1 MTAIDPPATRSR
13 FAELVKLQLHGR
25 RFLDRD
31 QERRLLEEG
40 LTRYGL
46 TLDQA
51 NGLLRSAAQENATAL
66 EDELGASSRE
76 LLRTMADRRD
86 RIAREDFART
96 VAFYRARAGG
106 GMTEAEAQKRVK
118 RLMEEL
124 DLRPRPAGRILRSR
138 RWYRAIEA

>member
-1 MTAIDPPATRSR
+1 MTATDQAARSR
-13 FAELVKLQLHGR
+13 FAELVKLQMQGR

-31 QERRLLEEG
+31 QERKLLEEG

-46 TLDQA
+46 TLDEA
-51 NGLLRSAAQENATAL
+51 SGMLRGAAQEDAIAL
-66 EDELGASSRE
+66 EGELGAASRE
-76 LLRTMADRRD
+76 LLKTFADRRS
-86 RIAREDFART
+86 RIAQGDFTRA

-106 GMTEAEAQKRVK
+106 GLTEAEAKRRVK

-124 DLRPRPAGRILRSR
+124 DLRPRPAGWLLRSR

>member
-1 MTAIDPPATRSR
+1 MNATDTPPPQR
-13 FAELVKLQLHGR
+13 FAELVKLQLQGR

-31 QERRLLEEG
+31 QERRLLEEAI
-40 LTRYGL
+40 TRYGL

-51 NGLLRSAAQENATAL
+51 SGLLRGAAQEEQIAL
-66 EDELGASSRE
+66 EGELGTSSRE
-76 LLRTMADRRD
+76 LLRTLADRRQ
-86 RIAREDFART
+86 RIARDDFRRA

-106 GMTEAEAQKRVK
+106 GVTEVEAQKRVK

-124 DLRPRPAGRILRSR
+124 DLQPRPTGRIIRSR

>member
-1 MTAIDPPATRSR
+1 MTATDQPPRQR
-13 FAELVKLQLHGR
+13 YAELVKLQLQGR
-25 RFLDRD
+25 RFLDRE
-31 QERRLLEEG
+31 QERKLLEEG

-51 NGLLRSAAQENATAL
+51 SGLVRGAAAEESIAL
-66 EDELGASSRE
+66 EGELGASSRE
-76 LLRTMADRRD
+76 LLRTLADRRN
-86 RIAREDFART
+86 RIARPDFERA

-106 GMTEAEAQKRVK
+106 GVTEAEAERRVK

-124 DLRPRPAGRILRSR
+124 DLRPKPTGRVIRSR

>member
-1 MTAIDPPATRSR
+1 MTATEHPTRAR
-13 FAELVKLQLHGR
+13 FAELVKLQLQGR
-25 RFLDRD
+25 KFLDQE

-51 NGLLRSAAQENATAL
+51 SGVLRNAAQEHAIAL
-66 EDELGASSRE
+66 EGELGASSRE
-76 LLRTMADRRD
+76 LLRTLADRRQRVARDDFD
-86 RIAREDFART
+86 RA

-106 GMTEAEAQKRVK
+106 GVTPADAQKRVK

-124 DLRPRPAGRILRSR
+124 DLRPKAAGRVIRTR

>member
-1 MTAIDPPATRSR
+1 MTMTDTPPRSR
-13 FAELVKLQLHGR
+13 FAELVKLQLQGR

-51 NGLLRSAAQENATAL
+51 TGLVRTAAQDEEIAL
-66 EDELGASSRE
+66 EGELGASSRE
-76 LLRTMADRRD
+76 LLKTLADRHDRVARD
-86 RIAREDFART
+86 DFGRA

-106 GMTEAEAQKRVK
+106 GVTEAEAQKRVK

-124 DLRPRPAGRILRSR
+124 SLQPKPTGRLIRSR

>member
-1 MTAIDPPATRSR
+1 MTATDQTARGR
-13 FAELVKLQLHGR
+13 FAELVKLQLQGR

-46 TLDQA
+46 TLEEA
-51 NGLLRSAAQENATAL
+51 TGLLRGAAQDDRIAL
-66 EDELGASSRE
+66 EGELGAASRE
-76 LLRTMADRRD
+76 LLKTFADRRD
-86 RIAREDFART
+86 RVARGDFARA

-106 GMTEAEAQKRVK
+106 GLSEVDAQKRVK

-124 DLRPRPAGRILRSR
+124 ELRPRPSGFLLRTR
-138 RWYRAIEA
+138 RWYRAIET

>member
-1 MTAIDPPATRSR
+1 MNATDTPPRQR
-13 FAELVKLQLHGR
+13 FGELVKLQLQGR

-31 QERRLLEEG
+31 QERRLLEEAI
-40 LTRYGL
+40 TRYGL

-51 NGLLRSAAQENATAL
+51 SGLLRGAAQEEQIAL
-66 EDELGASSRE
+66 EGELGTSSRE
-76 LLRTMADRRD
+76 LLRTLADRRQ
-86 RIAREDFART
+86 RIAREDFRRA

-106 GMTEAEAQKRVK
+106 GVTELEAQKRVK

-124 DLRPRPAGRILRSR
+124 DLQPRPTGRIIRSR

>member
-1 MTAIDPPATRSR
+1 MTIADTPPRGR
-13 FAELVKLQLHGR
+13 YAELVKLQLQGR

-31 QERRLLEEG
+31 QERKLLEEG

-51 NGLLRSAAQENATAL
+51 SGLLRGAAQEEEIAMEA
-66 EDELGASSRE
+66 ELGASARE
-76 LLRTMADRRD
+76 LLKTLADRHQRV
-86 RIAREDFART
+86 AREDFGRA

-106 GMTEAEAQKRVK
+106 GVTEAEAQQRVK

-124 DLRPRPAGRILRSR
+124 ALQPKAAGRVIRSR

>member
-1 MTAIDPPATRSR
+1 MTVTDTPLRR
-13 FAELVKLQLHGR
+13 HFAELVKLQLQGR

-31 QERRLLEEG
+31 QERKLLEEG

-51 NGLLRSAAQENATAL
+51 TGLVRGAAQQEEIAL
-66 EDELGASSRE
+66 EGELGASARE
-76 LLRTMADRRD
+76 LLKTLADRRG
-86 RIAREDFART
+86 RLAREDFARA

-106 GMTEAEAQKRVK
+106 GVTEAEAQKRVK
-118 RLMEEL
+118 RLMDEL
-124 DLRPRPAGRILRSR
+124 ALHPKPSGRLIRSR

>member
-1 MTAIDPPATRSR
+1 MTVTDTPLRGH
-13 FAELVKLQLHGR
+13 FAELVKLQLQGR

-31 QERRLLEEG
+31 QERKLLEEG

-51 NGLLRSAAQENATAL
+51 TGLVRGAAQQEEIAL
-66 EDELGASSRE
+66 EGELGASARE
-76 LLRTMADRRD
+76 LLKTLADRRG
-86 RIAREDFART
+86 RLAREDFARA

-106 GMTEAEAQKRVK
+106 GVTEAEAQKRVK
-118 RLMEEL
+118 RLMDEL
-124 DLRPRPAGRILRSR
+124 ALHPKPSGRLIRSR

>member
-1 MTAIDPPATRSR
+1 MTVTETPARGR
-13 FAELVKLQLHGR
+13 FEDLVKLQLQGR

-51 NGLLRSAAQENATAL
+51 NGLVRSAAQQDEIAL
-66 EDELGASSRE
+66 EAELGASARH
-76 LLRTMADRRD
+76 LLKTLADKGGRV
-86 RIAREDFART
+86 ARGDFAKA

-106 GMTEAEAQKRVK
+106 GLNEAEAQRRVK

-124 DLRPRPAGRILRSR
+124 DLRPRPHGRLLRSR